1 MEETYETYPK
11 WNTEQKLSVREA
23 QVALQTIRDQAA
35 QAIRNAEKSVIDAI
49 NAVTELHKLDPKTV
63 ELNLATLEYV
73 TKK

>member
-1 MEETYETYPK
+1 MEETYPK

-35 QAIRNAEKSVIDAI
+35 QAIRNAEKAVIDAI